1 MGLRKILDNVE
12 HHFQEGG
19 KLEKWYALYEVFDT
33 FLYSPSS
40 VTRTTAHVRDGV
52 DLKRI
57 MICRFPGHVL
67 RYVQPGFPGKYHSRQ
82 WYRQHN

>member
-19 KLEKWYALYEVFDT
+19 KLERWYALYEVFDT

-40 VTRTTAHVRDGV
+40 VTHTTAHVRDGV

-57 MICRFPGHVL
+57 MQEFWSNEAL
-67 RYVQPGFPGKYHSRQ
+67 RRCSCGAIVKQPGEAQPPA
-82 WYRQHN
+82 